1 MDIYESFRVTNFMLI
16 YGVFILHILHMLK
29 LATVQSWVSCLFY
42 SMSCLYVGSTRSL
55 LFYSVKPEGQSGKLA
70 NSENTLI
77 NLRTAFSIPVIA
89 TLSLLAAYFAV
100 INQIDFIN
108 TILECYFCVISV
120 MVLKKYLYAYG
131 QLNSAL
137 QSYDFPI

>member
-1 MDIYESFRVTNFMLI
+1 MDIYQSYRTTNFMLI

-55 LFYSVKPEGQSGKLA
+55 LFYSVKPEGQSSGLL
-70 NSENTLI
+70 NSEQNSLI
-77 NLRTAFSIPVIA
+77 NLKTAFSIPVIA
-89 TLSLLAAYFAV
+89 TLSLLAAYFSV
-100 INQIDFIN
+100 INQLEFIN
-108 TILECYFCVISV
+108 KLLEWYFCWISV

-137 QSYDFPI
+137 